1 MPADTLAVYKDTL
14 MELIYN
20 LARDALVEKYGFPEQ
35 IKNLAYIRDF
45 AIRGLHFDIEH
56 GLLMKLDSFH
66 QIQLGSVFHGLTPV
80 PDEKVLAIYNGS
92 YIPKTKIRGSSDVL
106 QMKQA
111 NDLFSVPEICLLS
124 QVSEFFEQNN
134 ITSHPE
140 MLFFDVQSAVSSI
153 HPVIHEKLNEQT
165 IGQYLEKHETLNV
178 FMDKLKA
185 AGKSTFLITN
195 SPFKFVDVGMKYMM
209 GQDWV
214 NKFDVI
220 VAQARKPTF
229 FTQRGKCKP
238 FRRLDPKTGKLFLRT
253 LIVN

>member
-1 MPADTLAVYKDTL
+1 

-35 IKNLAYIRDF
+35 IRNLTYIPDF

-80 PDEKVLAIYNGS
+80 ADEKVLAIYNGP

-134 ITSHPE
+134 ITCHPE

-153 HPVIHEKLNEQT
+153 HPVIHGMLNDQT
-165 IGQYLEKHETLNV
+165 INHYLEKHETLNV

-195 SPFKFVDVGMKYMM
+195 SPFKFVDVGMRYMM

-214 NKFDVI
+214 TKFDVI

-238 FRRLDPKTGKLFLRT
+238 FRRLDPKTGNKIFS
-253 LIVN
+253 NH